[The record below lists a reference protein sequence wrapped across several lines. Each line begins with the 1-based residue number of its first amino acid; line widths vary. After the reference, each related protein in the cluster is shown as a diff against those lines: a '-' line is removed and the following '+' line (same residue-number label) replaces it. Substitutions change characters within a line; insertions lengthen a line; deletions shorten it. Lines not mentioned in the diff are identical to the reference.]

1 MPIIPL
7 FGHTGLRDR
16 LAESALRGTLPSS
29 LLVHGPSGVGKQRL
43 ALWLGSV
50 LLCGSGDAPCG
61 DCANCKLS
69 MELAHPD
76 LTWVF
81 PRTRDDDG
89 NDDSPDEVMGN
100 IGDAVTARREAHG
113 LYAAPPGNAGIFIGA
128 TRALVRE
135 GGRRPAMAKRRVLV
149 VGGADRMT
157 QGGHEESANAF
168 LKLLEEPPAFTTLI
182 LTSSEPGALLPTIRS
197 RVVSVAARP
206 LKDADV
212 QRFAE
217 HPLVA
222 AKLDAAGTE
231 SVAARVRRAH
241 GAPGALLNAADV
253 AAARENAERILA
265 AAGGDRAERYRAA
278 FVQGAT
284 GARGAYSDTLDAL
297 VVLLRDRMEGAL
309 ARGDAR
315 RANAAARAI
324 PAVLETAVRAGGNA
338 QPSLLT
344 AQLMDALQEVSA

>member
-7 FGHTGLRDR
+7 FGHAGLRDR

-29 LLVHGPSGVGKQRL
+29 LLVHGPRGIGKQRL

-50 LLCGSGDAPCG
+50 LLCGSADAPCG
-61 DCANCKLS
+61 ECANCKLS
-69 MELAHPD
+69 FELAHPD

-89 NDDSPDEVMGN
+89 NDDSRDEVLGN
-100 IGDAVTARREAHG
+100 IGQAVTERREANG

-135 GGRRPAMAKRRVLV
+135 GGRRPAMAKRRVIV
-149 VGGADRMT
+149 VGEADRMT

-197 RVVSVAARP
+197 RVVAVAARP
-206 LKDADV
+206 LKDSDV
-212 QRFAE
+212 QRFVE
-217 HPLVA
+217 QPLVSARLDGMA
-222 AKLDAAGTE
+222 AE
-231 SVAARVRRAH
+231 STAARVRRAQ
-241 GAPGALLNAADV
+241 GVPGALLNAADV
-253 AAARENAERILA
+253 AAARENAERILT

-297 VVLLRDRMEGAL
+297 VLLLRDRMEGAL
-309 ARGDAR
+309 AKGDAH
-315 RANAAARAI
+315 RADAAARAI
-324 PAVLETAVRAGGNA
+324 PVVLETAEKAAGNA

-344 AQLMDALQEVSA
+344 AQLMTALQEVSA